1 MEIKQYEI
9 VLVNLDPTI
18 GSEIKKIRPCAV
30 VSPNELNKYLQTVV
44 IAPLTSSSK
53 NYPTR
58 VEIKQEK
65 TKGWLVIDQIRTIDR
80 ARIVKKLGLL
90 SANEIAQTK
99 AVIKETFVD

>member
-18 GSEIKKIRPCAV
+18 GSEMKKTRPCIV
-30 VSPNELNKYLQTVV
+30 ISPNEMNKYLQTIV

-53 NYPTR
+53 SYPTR

-65 TKGWLVIDQIRTIDR
+65 TKGWIVLDQIRSIDR
-80 ARIVKKLGLL
+80 MRIVKKLGTLTER
-90 SANEIAQTK
+90 EIEK
-99 AVIKETFVD
+99 IKFVIKETYVD